1 MKLVDTQVTWSGRT
15 LSLKGW
21 AKQLDLP
28 YDALRVRYQRGL
40 RGDKLF
46 KPLSKAVLMRGSKVR
61 DYSNRKNNPALKAD
75 YETTYSNYR
84 TATVSVQME
93 VLAPKNLIQQVA
105 EGEYVVSVVSG
116 YGAEITW
123 SRRRKR
129 KRNGGGGGGRRGKM
143 ERFPPM
149 PKFVGRKINC
159 PNF

>member
-1 MKLVDTQVTWSGRT
+1 MFQEAYKNNPSITP
-15 LSLKGW
+15 K
-21 AKQLDLP
+21 K
-28 YDALRVRYQRGL
+28 
-40 RGDKLF
+40 F
-46 KPLSKAVLMRGSKVR
+46 
-61 DYSNRKNNPALKAD
+61 YSNRKNNPALKAD

-93 VLAPKNLIQQVA
+93 VLAPKNLVQQVA

-129 KRNGGGGGGRRGKM
+129 KKNNGGGGWGRGKM

-149 PKFVGRKINC
+149 PKFVGRTLNC

>member
-61 DYSNRKNNPALKAD
+61 DYSNRKNNLASELI
-75 YETTYSNYR
+75 TYGSDTR
-84 TATVSVQME
+84 TLMQWAQDLGFTYNTLRMRYTRGLRGNDLFASVNRK
-93 VLAPKNLIQQVA
+93 PKPDPTQ
-105 EGEYVVSVVSG
+105 
-116 YGAEITW
+116 
-123 SRRRKR
+123 
-129 KRNGGGGGGRRGKM
+129 
-143 ERFPPM
+143 
-149 PKFVGRKINC
+149 
-159 PNF
+159 